1 MKITI
6 DQKQLKGLL
15 SRLSGITKGA
25 NLMPILRCVLL
36 TAKGNKFTVSATDLE
51 IGLQVTCIEDVE
63 IVTPGQIAVPA
74 AKLREIVDTL
84 SGEITLSVLDNLRL
98 EITCGDFISRLAC
111 EDPAGFPNIPSNGR
125 SGWQSFTLHADDLQ
139 SMVNACTHSMSTDE
153 KVIKLCGIYF
163 TVENGRFLAV
173 STNVHCLSLAG
184 REFPEISGLEKGI
197 IVPRKGIEEIRKLQS
212 ESIGLHIGKN
222 KVEIVQGD
230 TFLSIRLV
238 DADFPA
244 FRSVIPDKYQNYCTV
259 QRSSLIDAVSR
270 VRLFDK
276 AIVLRI
282 EGKAIVIRAVDK
294 ETSNEGI
301 DAVTCQITGDSV
313 TVKVNAPYLLDA
325 LSSLEGSEVVIKYKD
340 ELSPLLLLP
349 ADFKKWDERLCV
361 VMPQRL

>member
-1 MKITI
+1 MNITI
-6 DQKQLKGLL
+6 DQKQLKALL
-15 SRLSGITKGA
+15 TRVAGITKGA

-84 SGEITLSVLDNLRL
+84 SGEITLSTLDNLRL
-98 EITCGDFISRLAC
+98 EITCGDFISKLAC
-111 EDPAGFPNIPSNGR
+111 EDPDGFPNIPSNGR
-125 SGWQSFTLHADDLQ
+125 SGWKSFNLHADDLQ
-139 SMVNACTHSMSTDE
+139 TMVNACTHSMSTDE
-153 KVIKLCGIYF
+153 KAFNICGIYF
-163 TVENGRFLAV
+163 TVEDGRFLAV
-173 STNVHCLSLAG
+173 STNFHCLSLAG
-184 REFPEISGLEKGI
+184 REFPEITDMEKGI
-197 IVPRKGIEEIRKLQS
+197 IIPRKGIDEIRKLQN
-212 ESIGLHIGKN
+212 ESIGFHLGKN

-238 DADFPA
+238 DGEFPS
-244 FRSVIPDKYQNYCTV
+244 FRKVIPGSNNNYCTIDGAN
-259 QRSSLIDAVSR
+259 LIAAVSR
-270 VRLFDK
+270 VRLLDK
-276 AIVLRI
+276 SIVLRI
-282 EGKAIVIRAVDK
+282 EGKAVVIRAVDK

-301 DAVTCQITGDSV
+301 DSVLCQINGDYV

-325 LSSLEGSEVVIKYKD
+325 LSSLDSSEVVIKYKD

-349 ADFKKWDERLCV
+349 ADYKKWDERLCV